1 MGPESRGRVRIHKDS
16 KGDIMKEYELTVLL
30 RPGQEEAEAASL
42 QQVRDI
48 ITQAGGSITSE
59 DAWGKKRLAYKIQQ
73 EDFAHYVYFE
83 LSLPA
88 QAPLKISNTFNITD
102 DVLRYLLVTVNHK
115 GRQALADAAKK
126 APADTQDAE

>member
-1 MGPESRGRVRIHKDS
+1 M
-16 KGDIMKEYELTVLL
+16 
-30 RPGQEEAEAASL
+30 
-42 QQVRDI
+42 
-48 ITQAGGSITSE
+48 
-59 DAWGKKRLAYKIQQ
+59 
-73 EDFAHYVYFE
+73 YFE